1 MRKLLIAL
9 ALLLASCA
17 ITSPAYAT
25 GSSGKTGSAPTAPPP
40 PPPPPTPQ
48 APQDPNTANAVA
60 REKTRRAQGGGNQST
75 LLTGSDGAPI
85 GPNDLNKPLL
95 GGNTLL
101 GG

>member
-1 MRKLLIAL
+1 MKKLLIAL
-9 ALLLASCA
+9 CFALFTLTAQA
-17 ITSPAYAT
+17 
-25 GSSGKTGSAPTAPPP
+25 GGGGGKSAPPSAPPP

-48 APQDPNTANAVA
+48 APSDPNTANAVA

-75 LLTGSDGAPI
+75 LLTGTAGAAPGEGDI
-85 GPNDLNKPLL
+85 NKPML